1 MDTQHLRIFI
11 EVARQGSFAAA
22 ARKLDLATSQVTRA
36 VAGIEAELGVRL
48 LHRTTRKAGLTAAGS
63 EYFARMC
70 DVMDAFDAAADD
82 LQTRTTEARGLVRL
96 TASVALGQR
105 LVLPLLEPFH
115 RQHPGVEL
123 DLRFND
129 RVVDLIDQHV
139 DVALRQSPTLDGSLV
154 GVRLGASRY
163 RVCASPAYLR
173 RHGTPQTP
181 AHLAGHACLRIA
193 LPGYSNDWS
202 FRERGKAGAEIQK
215 VPVTGWLAASSA
227 LSLLQAARDGMGP
240 VLLADWLLQPD
251 LAAGTLVDLFPRH
264 EATVTDFE
272 AAIWLVYTSREHLPR
287 RVRVVVDFLRA
298 ELPRQIEPRLEL
310 PGVRPGHAR

>member
-36 VAGIEAELGVRL
+36 VASIEAELGVRL
-48 LHRTTRKAGLTAAGS
+48 LHRTTRKAGLTEAGS
-63 EYFARMC
+63 DYFARMC
-70 DVMDAFDAAADD
+70 DVMEAFDAAADD

-96 TASVALGQR
+96 TASVALGQK
-105 LVLPLLEPFH
+105 LVLPLLDAFH
-115 RQHPGVEL
+115 RQHPGLEL

-154 GVRLGASRY
+154 GARLGASRY
-163 RVCASPAYLR
+163 RVCASPDYLAK
-173 RHGTPQTP
+173 HGTPQDP
-181 AHLAGHACLRIA
+181 SDLARHACLRIA
-193 LPGYSNDWS
+193 LPGYCSDWS
-202 FRERGKAGAEIQK
+202 FRERDIANADVQK
-215 VPVTGWLAASSA
+215 VAISGWLTASSA
-227 LSLLQAARDGMGP
+227 LSLLQAALDGMGP
-240 VLLADWLLQPD
+240 VLLADWLLAPD
-251 LAAGTLVDLFPRH
+251 LAAGRLVDLFPRH

-272 AAIWLVYTSREHLPR
+272 AAIWLVYASREHLPR

-298 ELPRQIEPRLEL
+298 ELPRQIEPR
-310 PGVRPGHAR
+310 RQYS